1 MAFYGIYVRFTRFLV
16 HVNHHQVN
24 SEGFIFFEL
33 LTADNLDCIN
43 CYFVFNGLNENVMT
57 ACFCASG

>member
-1 MAFYGIYVRFTRFLV
+1 MAIYGICVRFTRFLV
-16 HVNHHQVN
+16 HANHHQVN

-33 LTADNLDCIN
+33 LTADNLDSMN